1 MCVHEEIMTNL
12 KGGINLE
19 KFTLEVT
26 TIYSSQQS
34 LVLVVSWLL
43 FSHLCVLLLK
53 SSKMEAGHIGMH

>member
-1 MCVHEEIMTNL
+1 MCVYEEIMTNL
-12 KGGINLE
+12 KGRINLE

-43 FSHLCVLLLK
+43 YSHLCVLLLK
-53 SSKMEAGHIGMH
+53 LS